1 MSRGNQRAAQCV
13 QHGVHRRYSGV
24 GAEIPAPVVLPPA
37 GHDEARVRLIRDLDV
52 RVGFCVLELDVVLGR
67 VLFNERVFQR
77 QRLNLRLAKE
87 VIEVMYSC
95 HHARGLDVLLAV
107 LEILRH
113 PIVQFARLPD
123 VNNPPVPILHDVN
136 AGSQRE

>member
-1 MSRGNQRAAQCV
+1 MSRGNRRV
-13 QHGVHRRYSGV
+13 QVGRRNVRRSV
-24 GAEIPAPVVLPPA
+24 GTEIPAPIVLPPA
-37 GHDEARVRLIRDLDV
+37 GHDEARVRLIRDLNV
-52 RVGFCVLELDVVLGR
+52 RVGFCVLELDIVLGR

-113 PIVQFARLPD
+113 PIVQLARLPD